1 MIRRLPFLAFA
12 VHTVYITIAVVAIV
26 RAFMP

>member
-12 VHTVYITIAVVAIV
+12 MHTVYITIAVVAIV
-26 RAFMP
+26 RAFAP

>member
-12 VHTVYITIAVVAIV
+12 MHTVYLTVAVVAIV
-26 RAFMP
+26 RAFLP

>member
-12 VHTVYITIAVVAIV
+12 FHTAWLTVAIV
-26 RAFMP
+26 QIIRAFA